1 MSKKMKNAD
10 YAESSHLNKISKPT
24 NFLFNIVFII
34 IALICIIPVVFIF
47 MISISS
53 EDAIAM
59 NGYRFIPAEFSSA
72 AYEFLFD
79 EGAMILRA
87 LGISILVTAVGTII
101 GVMLTTLMGYVLSR
115 NTYKLN
121 GFFTMVVFIPMIF
134 NGGMVAQY
142 VVNTQFLHLMNS
154 VWALILPL
162 CVSSFNVVIAKTFF
176 KTNIPESII
185 ESAQIDGASQL
196 QIFGKIALPLAKPLL
211 ATIALF
217 LTFGYWNDWF
227 QSSLYITDTKLLS
240 LQALLNS
247 IQRNIEMMAN
257 NPSAGVSMV
266 EYMNSMPREG
276 ARMAMAI
283 IIIIPIACCYPFFQK
298 YFISGLTVGAVKG

>member
-1 MSKKMKNAD
+1 MSKKNKNAD
-10 YAESSHLNKISKPT
+10 MAESSHLNKISQPT
-24 NFLFNIVFII
+24 NIGFNILFIL
-34 IALICIIPVVFIF
+34 IALICVIPVVFVF
-47 MISISS
+47 MISISAEES
-53 EDAIAM
+53 IQM
-59 NGYRFIPAEFSSA
+59 NGYRFIPEVFSLD
-72 AYEFLFD
+72 AYKFLFD
-79 EGAMILRA
+79 EGEMIIRA
-87 LGISILVTAVGTII
+87 LGVSIFVTVVGTVL

-121 GFFTMVVFIPMIF
+121 NFFTMIVFIPMIF

-142 VVNTQFLHLMNS
+142 VVNTQLLHLRDT

-227 QSSLYITDTKLLS
+227 QSSLYITDQKLLS

-257 NPSAGVSMV
+257 NPSAGISMV

>member
-87 LGISILVTAVGTII
+87 LGISIL
-101 GVMLTTLMGYVLSR
+101 TLRRSAYSPASR
-115 NTYKLN
+115 T
-121 GFFTMVVFIPMIF
+121 
-134 NGGMVAQY
+134 
-142 VVNTQFLHLMNS
+142 NS
-154 VWALILPL
+154 RLAPGIL
-162 CVSSFNVVIAKTFF
+162 FRWI
-176 KTNIPESII
+176 
-185 ESAQIDGASQL
+185 
-196 QIFGKIALPLAKPLL
+196 
-211 ATIALF
+211 
-217 LTFGYWNDWF
+217 
-227 QSSLYITDTKLLS
+227 
-240 LQALLNS
+240 
-247 IQRNIEMMAN
+247 
-257 NPSAGVSMV
+257 
-266 EYMNSMPREG
+266 
-276 ARMAMAI
+276 
-283 IIIIPIACCYPFFQK
+283 
-298 YFISGLTVGAVKG
+298 